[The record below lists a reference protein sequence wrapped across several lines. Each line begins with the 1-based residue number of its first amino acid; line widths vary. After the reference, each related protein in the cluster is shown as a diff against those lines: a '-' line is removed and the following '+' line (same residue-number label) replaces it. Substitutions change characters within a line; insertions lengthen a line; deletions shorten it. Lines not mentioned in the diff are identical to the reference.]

1 MSHYE
6 SEREQIEKVKRWW
19 ADNGTALMLGLAIGL
34 TGLFGW
40 RTYETKKIEAAEQ
53 AGLNYD
59 LLSKALQQDK
69 MDEAKL
75 IGERILG
82 EYPKSSYAALSALL
96 LAKGA
101 VLQKNYEEARQH
113 LRWAVEHSRAP
124 ELKQIAITRIAATLL
139 AEGRADDAWAE
150 LEQGGIAKLEGFH
163 EIKGDVLAAQGKTDE
178 ARALYLSALAE
189 EATDEAIGQSALRLK
204 LDGLPASAAT
214 AANP

>member
-1 MSHYE
+1 VSHYE

-34 TGLFGW
+34 AGLFGW

-53 AGLNYD
+53 AGLSYD
-59 LLSKALQQDK
+59 LLGKALQQDK

-82 EYPKSSYAALSALL
+82 EYPESSYATLSALL

-101 VLQKNYEEARQH
+101 VLKKNYEEARQH
-113 LRWAVEHSRAP
+113 LRWTVEHSRSP
-124 ELKQIAITRIAATLL
+124 ELKQVAITRIAATLL
-139 AEGRADDAWAE
+139 AEGHADDAWAE
-150 LEQGGIAKLEGFH
+150 LEKGGVTKLEGFQ
-163 EIKGDVLAAQGKTDE
+163 EIKGDVLAAQGKADE
-178 ARALYLSALAE
+178 ARAMYLGALAE
-189 EATDEAIGQSALRLK
+189 EAGEGPDQSTLQLK
-204 LDGLPASAAT
+204 LDSLPAAAAT